1 MSYDRNTYKMNTFTL
16 VVPSVDNTGVER
28 PEHLLM
34 VRSQLQAA
42 GFNGWMETAETGFW
56 NSGATDSQ
64 GVAAPGKLETGTL
77 ITIYVPQ
84 DQEGAMLTA
93 DVLGRIGRRCM
104 PDQEAVQVTV
114 LSTTTTLVEA

>member
-56 NSGATDSQ
+56 N
-64 GVAAPGKLETGTL
+64 GKLETGTL